1 MGPRGPMATRM
12 LFGLPAELG
21 YLALLGILLAEYA
34 GLPLPGE
41 TVLLGAVVMAGAG
54 HLVLPIVLLLAIAGS
69 ILGSCLG
76 YVIGRRGGR
85 LLLLKPGPFV
95 ARRHRMLHGAERFF
109 SRYGE
114 AAVFLSRWVPCARYL
129 TPLTAGA
136 AKMSWHRFL
145 FFNVTGGIIWVA
157 SLSAVATYFGA
168 AGAATVSAAGLVLAI
183 VSALLAWIR
192 AALARRRGVDPE
204 AAAAQTAT
212 A

>member
-1 MGPRGPMATRM
+1 MAIRM

-21 YLALLGILLAEYA
+21 YAALFGVLLAEYT
-34 GLPLPGE
+34 GLPVPGE
-41 TVLLGAVVMAGAG
+41 TVLLGAVVLAGTG
-54 HLVLPIVLLLAIAGS
+54 HLALPVVVLIAIAGA

-85 LLLLKPGPFV
+85 RLLLRPGPFV
-95 ARRHRMLHGAERFF
+95 GKRHRMLHGAERFF

-136 AKMSWHRFL
+136 AEMSWHRFL
-145 FFNVTGGIIWVA
+145 LFNVIGGITWVA

-168 AGAATVSAAGLVLAI
+168 AGAATVSAAGLVVAI
-183 VSALLAWIR
+183 VSALIAWVR
-192 AALARRRGVDPE
+192 AAIARRQGVDPE
-204 AAAAQTAT
+204 AAATQTAT

>member
-1 MGPRGPMATRM
+1 MATRM

-21 YLALLGILLAEYA
+21 YAALFGVLLAEYT
-34 GLPLPGE
+34 GLPVPGE
-41 TVLLGAVVMAGAG
+41 TVLLGAVVLAGTG
-54 HLVLPIVLLLAIAGS
+54 HLALPVVVLIAIAGA

-85 LLLLKPGPFV
+85 RLLLRPGPFV

-136 AKMSWHRFL
+136 AEMSWHRFL
-145 FFNVTGGIIWVA
+145 LFNVIGGITWVA

-168 AGAATVSAAGLVLAI
+168 AGAATVSAAGLVVAI
-183 VSALLAWIR
+183 VSALIAWAR
-192 AALARRRGVDPE
+192 AAIARRQGVDPE
-204 AAAAQTAT
+204 AAATQTAT

>member
-1 MGPRGPMATRM
+1 MATRM

-21 YLALLGILLAEYA
+21 YAALFGVLLAEYT
-34 GLPLPGE
+34 GLPVPGE
-41 TVLLGAVVMAGAG
+41 TVLLGAVVLAGTG
-54 HLVLPIVLLLAIAGS
+54 HLALPVVVLIAIAGA

-85 LLLLKPGPFV
+85 RLLMRPGPFV

-136 AKMSWHRFL
+136 AEMSWHRFL
-145 FFNVTGGIIWVA
+145 LFNVIGGITWVA

-168 AGAATVSAAGLVLAI
+168 AGAATVSAAGLVVAI
-183 VSALLAWIR
+183 VSALIAWVR
-192 AALARRRGVDPE
+192 AAIARRQGVDPE

>member
-1 MGPRGPMATRM
+1 MATQM

-21 YLALLGILLAEYA
+21 YLALFGVLLAEYA

-41 TVLLGAVVMAGAG
+41 TVLLGAVVLAGTGGLALP
-54 HLVLPIVLLLAIAGS
+54 LVVLLAIAAA
-69 ILGSCLG
+69 ILGDCLG

-85 LLLLKPGPFV
+85 LLLLRPGPFV
-95 ARRHRMLHGAERFF
+95 ARRHRMLHGAENFF
-109 SRYGE
+109 ARYGE

-168 AGAATVSAAGLVLAI
+168 AGAATVSAAGLVVALF
-183 VSALLAWIR
+183 SALIAWVR
-192 AALARRRGVDPE
+192 AAIARRRGVDPE
-204 AAAAQTAT
+204 AARAQSAT

>member
-1 MGPRGPMATRM
+1 M

-21 YLALLGILLAEYA
+21 YLALFGVLLAEYA

-41 TVLLGAVVMAGAG
+41 TVLLGAVVLAGTGGLA
-54 HLVLPIVLLLAIAGS
+54 LPVVVLLAIAAA
-69 ILGSCLG
+69 ILGDCLG

-85 LLLLKPGPFV
+85 MLLLRPGPFV
-95 ARRHRMLHGAERFF
+95 ARRHRMLHGAENFF
-109 SRYGE
+109 ARYGE

-136 AKMSWHRFL
+136 AEMSWHKFL
-145 FFNVTGGIIWVA
+145 LFNIAGGIVWVA

-168 AGAATVSAAGLVLAI
+168 AGAATVSALGLVVAI
-183 VSALLAWIR
+183 GSALIAWVR

-204 AAAAQTAT
+204 AANAQAAA

>member
-1 MGPRGPMATRM
+1 MA
-12 LFGLPAELG
+12 LFGVLF
-21 YLALLGILLAEYA
+21 AEYA

-41 TVLLGAVVMAGAG
+41 TVLLGAVVLAGTG
-54 HLVLPIVLLLAIAGS
+54 GTTLPVVVLLAIAGS
-69 ILGSCLG
+69 ILGDCAG
-76 YVIGRRGGR
+76 YAIGRRGGR

-95 ARRHRMLHGAERFF
+95 ARRHRMLHGAEGFF

-136 AKMSWHRFL
+136 AEMSWHRFM

-168 AGAATVSAAGLVLAI
+168 AGAATVSAFGLVVA
-183 VSALLAWIR
+183 VCSALIAWVR
-192 AALARRRGVDPE
+192 AAIARRRGIDPE
-204 AAAAQTAT
+204 AARTQTAT

>member
-1 MGPRGPMATRM
+1 M

-54 HLVLPIVLLLAIAGS
+54 HLALPLVVLIAICGS
-69 ILGSCLG
+69 ILGSCMG

-85 LLLLKPGPFV
+85 MLLLRPGPFV
-95 ARRHRMLHGAERFF
+95 ARRHRMLHGAENFF

-114 AAVFLSRWVPCARYL
+114 PAVFLSRWVPCARYL

-136 AKMSWHRFL
+136 AKMPWHRFL
-145 FFNVTGGIIWVA
+145 LFNVIGGVIWVA

-168 AGAATVSAAGLVLAI
+168 AGAATVSAAGLVVAI
-183 VSALLAWIR
+183 VSALVAWIR
-192 AALARRRGVDPE
+192 AAIARRQGVDPE
-204 AAAAQTAT
+204 TAAAQTAT